1 MLENKFV
8 EASFMVAEKWKLYTL
23 ILKVFYSNNKFE
35 GVKFKAGKEATEILN
50 VNTYVTFY
58 FKKYFYFKI

>member
-1 MLENKFV
+1 MRLPGVINNCIIRKNGDIVIGAGSCTLPEVNKKV
-8 EASFMVAEKWKLYTL
+8 ETMTGAV
-23 ILKVFYSNNKFE
+23 
-35 GVKFKAGKEATEILN
+35 LN